1 MKFFFISFSFHLSF
15 ILIQV
20 WEHYNL
26 FTFSGSSSNPI
37 ENECQPIII
46 DRYHLSSRS
55 SMHVI
60 YTAVWKNSHYN
71 NRLIFVFNRTT
82 KIEQREKAIS
92 GCKQY
97 DLTVKTLET
106 NFHSQHHLLTNIIS
120 LKSNFREFLL
130 SNAFT
135 RLLFPSIFQYLVFVI
150 LHIVR
155 NIYHFKRKKSE

>member
-71 NRLIFVFNRTT
+71 RLIFVFNRTT

-92 GCKQY
+92 GCK
-97 DLTVKTLET
+97 
-106 NFHSQHHLLTNIIS
+106 
-120 LKSNFREFLL
+120 
-130 SNAFT
+130 
-135 RLLFPSIFQYLVFVI
+135 
-150 LHIVR
+150 
-155 NIYHFKRKKSE
+155 